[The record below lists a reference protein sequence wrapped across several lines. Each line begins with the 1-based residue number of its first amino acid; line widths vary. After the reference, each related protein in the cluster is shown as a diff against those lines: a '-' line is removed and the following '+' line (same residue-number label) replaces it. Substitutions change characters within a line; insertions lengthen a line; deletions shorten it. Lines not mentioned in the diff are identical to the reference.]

1 MGSLPT
7 CECKKKHGEEEVVF
21 PQGQDNITVNPKEE
35 QKASALPK
43 RNKVT
48 EEPEKAKAINVK
60 QNSDTNATSLTNN
73 NNNNNVIFPHN
84 ININNIS
91 RHNQSSFILPPI
103 QNDNGNNILDV
114 SSSVDNMA
122 MEVYEDKIEIRVN
135 ENESKASQSQ
145 VIENDLEVH
154 FTHEDDLKKEKV
166 LKDRDNI
173 QEEVKEEEEKENN
186 NKENDKEV
194 IPDGDSMKETE
205 IRKNRSINEGG
216 SEVISSLNK
225 DIGIFIKKFN
235 RNGSNNLLNSDDMF
249 LTSRKWTTDGPNPQ
263 DKSLSFDMQLNVNKE
278 EEDKKSYKSE
288 EIKKS
293 KRIMDV
299 KEEVL
304 SQENSEEDKIS
315 EMEKEEKKNEDLESE
330 EGNEDIYENEN
341 EENYDEKPEKITYNN
356 NDYQNHKSEK
366 NDSNKEIEENDN
378 NLYIVNL
385 KYNIPSIK
393 NINKI
398 RENTNEVEVE
408 EKDNVQE
415 ILHTE
420 ENESENENQPLKN
433 EYKNKIKLE
442 TPYKSDKVSVRTNEI
457 LKSLNS
463 HRSASSNKEY
473 EDGNYVTTNGNNT
486 NNNSKIEQVELFKN
500 QAKEK
505 DLVVEST
512 TNNIVENETNANTN
526 QPQTKETL
534 SSHRQHNDYSI
545 TENIKKNYEVSSP
558 ISHSILNITTHA
570 NHFDIQSTKEIQET
584 LFTLSSQVKQK
595 TEEKEV
601 LSECNPIQIDLTL
614 SNDNVVPNTTGK
626 VELLQ
631 QSFDIEI
638 VSEHNLTQVNSRAKI
653 KSNSKSKVKM
663 EIIKEKNK
671 KLSKL
676 QTKLTIPKSPFFVDV
691 LFYSELKKFI
701 QNTYDIKL
709 HNGLLY
715 AKRFCALTKTRFEY
729 YTSKEQFILLQKPT
743 CSIQNNKIQQARL
756 ISSKEINKKIKSK
769 IKNHFEILYYIDV
782 NNYNNLNNTHANE
795 NAIYEAENEDEHEQ
809 LLKVIFASEKEEI
822 AKYWVNMI
830 NSICFINKN

>member
-21 PQGQDNITVNPKEE
+21 PQGQDNITANPKEE

-43 RNKVT
+43 RNEKVT

-103 QNDNGNNILDV
+103 KNDDILDV
-114 SSSVDNMA
+114 SSSIDNMA

-173 QEEVKEEEEKENN
+173 QEEVKEEEVKESN
-186 NKENDKEV
+186 NKENEDKEV
-194 IPDGDSMKETE
+194 IPEGDSMKETE

-235 RNGSNNLLNSDDMF
+235 RNGNYNMVNSDDMF
-249 LTSRKWTTDGPNPQ
+249 LTSRKWTTDGPNP
-263 DKSLSFDMQLNVNKE
+263 DKSLSFDMQLNINKE

-293 KRIMDV
+293 KGNMDV

-315 EMEKEEKKNEDLESE
+315 EMEKVRSE
-330 EGNEDIYENEN
+330 EGNEDIYEK
-341 EENYDEKPEKITYNN
+341 EENYEKIEKITYNN
-356 NDYQNHKSEK
+356 YDYQNHKSEK
-366 NDSNKEIEENDN
+366 NDSNKEIEEENDN
-378 NLYIVNL
+378 NIYIVNL

-393 NINKI
+393 NIDKI
-398 RENTNEVEVE
+398 REKTNEVEVE

-415 ILHTE
+415 IFHTE
-420 ENESENENQPLKN
+420 EKEYEKENQPLKN
-433 EYKNKIKLE
+433 EYKNTIKLE

-463 HRSASSNKEY
+463 HRSDSSNKEY

-486 NNNSKIEQVELFKN
+486 NNNSKIEQVELVKN

-512 TNNIVENETNANTN
+512 VNNIVGNETNANTN
-526 QPQTKETL
+526 QPQIKETL

-614 SNDNVVPNTTGK
+614 SNDNVVPTTTGK

-653 KSNSKSKVKM
+653 KSNSTSKVKM
-663 EIIKEKNK
+663 EVIKEKNK

-676 QTKLTIPKSPFFVDV
+676 QPKLTISKSPFFVDV

-709 HNGLLY
+709 HNGLVY

-756 ISSKEINKKIKSK
+756 ISSKEINKKIKTK

-830 NSICFINKN
+830 NSLCFINKN